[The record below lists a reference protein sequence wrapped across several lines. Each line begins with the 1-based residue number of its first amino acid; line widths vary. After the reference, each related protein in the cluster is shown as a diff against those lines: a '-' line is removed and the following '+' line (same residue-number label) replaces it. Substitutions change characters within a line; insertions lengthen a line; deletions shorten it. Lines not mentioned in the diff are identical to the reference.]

1 LARCFVTR
9 SLPGQA
15 PERLRACHET
25 DVWSGA
31 DPPTREQLIERA
43 RDAEGLL
50 CLLTDRIDRE
60 VLAALPRLRAISN
73 YAVGCD
79 NIDVEA
85 ASERGIPVGN
95 TPDVLTDATADLTF
109 GLMLAAARRVAEG
122 DRIVRAGE
130 WPAWS
135 PDFVVGTDVHGAT
148 LGIVGMGRIGNAVAA
163 RARGFEMT
171 VLHTGRSG
179 GMPLE
184 ELLAGADFVSLHVP
198 LTPETRGMIGAET
211 LRLMKPSAILINT
224 SRGAIV
230 DTDALVA
237 ALEAGEIAGCGLDV
251 TDPEPLPPEHPL
263 ARAPGA
269 VITPHIGSA
278 SRQAREA
285 MADLAVDNLLAA
297 LDGKPM
303 PAQVE
308 VPPVANRD

>member
-9 SLPGQA
+9 SLPGSA
-15 PERLRACHET
+15 LERLRAHHET

-31 DPPTREQLIERA
+31 DPPAREQLLERA

-50 CLLTDRIDRE
+50 CLLTDGIDRE
-60 VLAALPRLRAISN
+60 ALAALPRLRAISN
-73 YAVGCD
+73 YAVGWD

-85 ASERGIPVGN
+85 ASERGIAVGN
-95 TPDVLTDATADLTF
+95 TPDVLTEATADLTF

-122 DRIVRAGE
+122 GRIVRAGE

-135 PDFVVGTDVHGAT
+135 PDFLVGTDVHGAT
-148 LGIVGMGRIGNAVAA
+148 LGIVGMGRIGSAVAA

-171 VLHTGRSG
+171 VLHSGRSG

-184 ELLAGADFVSLHVP
+184 ELLGAADFVSLHVP
-198 LTPETRGMIGAET
+198 LKPETRSMIGAEA

-224 SRGAIV
+224 SRGQIV

-263 ARAPGA
+263 AREPRA
-269 VITPHIGSA
+269 VITPHVGSA

-297 LDGKPM
+297 LDGEPM

-308 VPPVANRD
+308 VPPFANRD